1 MMSGARSVPPQLT
14 ALASSITALSLRQL
28 FASDAQRTTQ
38 LSRLLKIGD
47 CELHVDMSKQFVDQV
62 VLDALIQHARNCG
75 LEGKRAAMVAG
86 DVINT
91 TEGRAVTHVAQRATS
106 DLTAPAALRSQA
118 AAAQQALS
126 EAVAAIPAH
135 ITHVVNIGIGGSDL
149 GPALLCDAL
158 AAMRTSVRSVRF
170 VSNIDPVDFDR
181 AVDGLTPANTM
192 FVVCSKSFGTTETL
206 ANARRASD
214 WLVAGGVNEPSRQLV
229 AVTARPDQV
238 SARGYAAG
246 RVLVMPE
253 SVGGRY
259 SVSSS
264 VVFAVAAGFGMSVVH
279 EVLDGMRLMDEH
291 FVAAPL
297 ADNLPVLLGV
307 LGWWNTTVLGHH
319 SVAVVPY
326 SRVLALL
333 PAYLQQLMMES
344 NGKSVDETGASVQRT
359 SPIVWGGVGTNA
371 QHAFFQLL
379 HQGTQV
385 VSCDFIGHSAAL
397 GAEQGDHDVLM
408 ANMFAQ
414 AQALAFGVGVDEV
427 GGDEKLRA
435 HRATPGNRP
444 SNTLLFSQFTP
455 RALGALIALYE
466 HITFVQGVLWGVNS
480 FDQWGVELGKRLAHQ
495 LQQDMNGAR
504 PVGTSG
510 AAVATSPGTYDP
522 STAALLNQHRR
533 WRDTH

>member
-1 MMSGARSVPPQLT
+1 MSGARSVPPQLM
-14 ALASSITALSLRQL
+14 ALASSVTALSLQQL
-28 FASDAQRTTQ
+28 FARDAKRVADFSRTVT
-38 LSRLLKIGD
+38 LGD
-47 CELHVDMSKQFVDQV
+47 CELHVDLSKQLVDRA
-62 VLDALIQHARNCG
+62 VLDALIQHARDCG
-75 LEGKRAAMVAG
+75 LEGKRAAMIAG
-86 DVINT
+86 DIVNA
-91 TEGRAVTHVAQRATS
+91 TEGRTVTHVAQRATS
-106 DLTAPAALRSQA
+106 DLTAPIALRTQA
-118 AAAQQALS
+118 AAAQRELS
-126 EAVAAIPAH
+126 DAVAAIPAH

-170 VSNIDPVDFDR
+170 ASNIDPIDFDR
-181 AVDGLTPANTM
+181 AVEGLKPANTM

-206 ANARRASD
+206 ANARRALD
-214 WLVAGGVNEPSRQLV
+214 WLTIGGVDAPSAHLV

-238 SARGYAAG
+238 SARGLAVG
-246 RVLVMPE
+246 RVLTMPE

-264 VVFAVAAGFGMSVVH
+264 VVFAVAAGFGMAVVH
-279 EVLDGMRLMDEH
+279 EVFDGMRLMDEH
-291 FVAAPL
+291 FVTAPL
-297 ADNLPVLLGV
+297 ADNLPVLLGL
-307 LGWWNTTVLGHH
+307 LGWWNTSVLGYH

-344 NGKSVDETGASVQRT
+344 NGKSVGVDGAPVDRT

-385 VSCDFIGHSAAL
+385 VPCDFIGHSTAL
-397 GAEQGDHDVLM
+397 GAHQGDHDVLV

-414 AQALAFGVGVDEV
+414 SQALAFGVSADAV

-444 SNTLLFSQFTP
+444 STTLLFSQLTP
-455 RALGALIALYE
+455 HALGALIALYE

-495 LQQDMNGAR
+495 LEQDMNGTGA
-504 PVGTSG
+504 SG
-510 AAVATSPGTYDP
+510 ASASAYDP
-522 STAALLNQHRR
+522 STTALLAQHRR
-533 WRDTH
+533 WRNTR

>member
-1 MMSGARSVPPQLT
+1 
-14 ALASSITALSLRQL
+14 
-28 FASDAQRTTQ
+28 
-38 LSRLLKIGD
+38 
-47 CELHVDMSKQFVDQV
+47 
-62 VLDALIQHARNCG
+62 
-75 LEGKRAAMVAG
+75 
-86 DVINT
+86 
-91 TEGRAVTHVAQRATS
+91 
-106 DLTAPAALRSQA
+106 
-118 AAAQQALS
+118 
-126 EAVAAIPAH
+126 
-135 ITHVVNIGIGGSDL
+135 
-149 GPALLCDAL
+149 LCDAL

-206 ANARRASD
+206 ANARRAND
-214 WLVAGGVNEPSRQLV
+214 WLTAGGVDEPSAHLV

-238 SARGYAAG
+238 SARGLAVG
-246 RVLVMPE
+246 RVLTMPE

-264 VVFAVAAGFGMSVVH
+264 VVFAVAACFGMTVVN
-279 EVLDGMRLMDEH
+279 EVFDGMRVMDEH
-291 FVAAPL
+291 FVATPL
-297 ADNLPVLLGV
+297 ADNLPVLLGL
-307 LGWWNTTVLGHH
+307 LGWWNSSVLGYD

-326 SRVLALL
+326 SRVLTLL

-344 NGKSVDETGASVQRT
+344 NGKSVGVDGAPIDRT
-359 SPIVWGGVGTNA
+359 SPVVWGGVGTNA

-385 VSCDFIGHSAAL
+385 VPCDFIGHSTAL
-397 GAEQGDHDVLM
+397 GAHQGDHDVLV

-414 AQALAFGVGVDEV
+414 SQALAFGVSADAV

-444 SNTLLFSQFTP
+444 STTLLFSQLTP
-455 RALGALIALYE
+455 RALGALLALYE

-495 LQQDMNGAR
+495 LEQDMNGTG
-504 PVGTSG
+504 PNGSGG
-510 AAVATSPGTYDP
+510 AAAPATSYDP
-522 STAALLNQHRR
+522 STAALLTQHRR
-533 WRDTH
+533 WRNTR